1 MRTTITKQKLEHAVT
16 VLNKTMGNTADNEFF
31 VQGAYGGWQL
41 MRKIPGSSAADS
53 ITMCGFIPKRELFNI
68 VCNMSTAIALYQE
81 KLAIQ
86 ERLDSLVD
94 NFSSP

>member
-1 MRTTITKQKLEHAVT
+1 MRIIITKQRLELAVS
-16 VLNKTMGNTADNEFF
+16 VLNRTMGNTPDNAFF

-81 KLAIQ
+81 KQAQ
-86 ERLDSLVD
+86 EGNISSSLD
-94 NFSSP
+94 FSHP

>member
-1 MRTTITKQKLEHAVT
+1 MRTIITKQRLEHAIS
-16 VLNKTMGNTADNEFF
+16 VLNRTMGTTADDAFF
-31 VQGAYGGWQL
+31 LQGAYGGWQL

-81 KLAIQ
+81 KQAQ
-86 ERLDSLVD
+86 EGNISSSLD
-94 NFSSP
+94 FSHP